1 MGKFFGK
8 GDIFIYTAV
17 LLLTAVCFL
26 ATFSV
31 ESGEG
36 LTGIEITVDG
46 ELCFSC
52 DFGGRWKNYAREYVT
67 VEEKK
72 DGIYVTVSKHGVN
85 TVKITENSALMVS
98 ADCSVSKECVNNFPP
113 ITTSDQVIICMP
125 NGVTVRG
132 VGNGG
137 WIPAG

>member
-26 ATFSV
+26 AAFSV

-46 ELCFSC
+46 KLCFSC

>member
-1 MGKFFGK
+1 MEKFFGK
-8 GDIFIYTAV
+8 GDILIYTAV

-26 ATFSV
+26 AAFSV

-67 VEEKK
+67 VEEKE
-72 DGIYVTVSKHGVN
+72 GCIYVTVSKHGVN